1 MRQWIY
7 AALLAVVIAPTAI
20 ADKKNELP
28 ELVVA
33 ETFTPTETLRAE
45 YGFYWNGIRVSTAEA
60 MAALG
65 DEDYD
70 IAFNFRVRGLAA
82 LFASG
87 RAHVRSTG
95 KLLDASEQ
103 LNTQPTRYYSMGR
116 WDGKNYS
123 QTMVFGEDGML
134 ADQQLDWP
142 EKWLN
147 EFKREPVPDALK
159 NGPDPISVVLELITA
174 PLSAAQNGNS
184 VGNRIF
190 DGDSV
195 FDMKLNCSDAPVVI
209 EESSHSPYF
218 GDAYTCEMDG
228 ELVAGKRI
236 LNEKQKKKAE
246 KERKKREKK
255 KAKGKEDPPPQMWVQ
270 PVLDGAFMLPVR
282 GEASTGFGRVKM
294 YLQSLERIPAGP
306 PSGEQTA
313 EADVASE

>member
-7 AALLAVVIAPTAI
+7 VVLAAMVLAPAAA

-33 ETFTPTETLRAE
+33 EAFAPTETLRAE
-45 YGFYWNGIRVSTAEA
+45 YGFYWNGIRISTAEA
-60 MAALG
+60 MAALSE
-65 DEDYD
+65 EDYD

-95 KLLDASEQ
+95 KLTNDDNQ
-103 LNTQPTRYYSMGR
+103 LSTQPTRYYSMGR

-123 QTMVFGEDGML
+123 QTMTYDDEGML

-147 EFKREPVPDALK
+147 EFEREPVPDELK
-159 NGPDPISVVLELITA
+159 TGPDPISVVLELITS
-174 PLSAAQNGNS
+174 PLSAAQNGNT
-184 VGNRIF
+184 VGGRIF

-195 FDMKLNCSDAPVVI
+195 FDMNLNCSDTPVAL

-218 GDAYTCEMDG
+218 GDAYTCEMGG

-236 LNEKQKKKAE
+236 LNEKQKKEAE

-282 GEASTGFGRVKM
+282 AEASTGFGRVKM
-294 YLQSLERIPAGP
+294 YLQSLERIPA
-306 PSGEQTA
+306 SAQAGEQTA
-313 EADVASE
+313 EVAASSE